1 MQVEGI
7 VFIPFVDGDKDLR
20 FRSAGRDSGRGFSRL
35 LGYLTVLL
43 MITLLVPC
51 CAYATGQE
59 PLSQASERAASPS
72 DSMAQWEGLKVR
84 RIAFEGV
91 AADRLTSIKGHL
103 PQTEGSPLLR
113 EDVAASLRELYG
125 TGLFETVEVVGQREG
140 DGVAVIFRGAGRTFI
155 GTVSVDGAKGQTVNT
170 QLERAS
176 RLSPGTRLS
185 EAKLAEAL
193 GTMRVVMAEN
203 GFHEPAITYKL
214 TPHPEQL
221 LTDIAL
227 HILSGPQARVGR
239 VEVSGEPGMSLEE
252 FGDHAHLRKGALVD
266 RETVN
271 RALAGVL
278 KYYRGQKRL
287 EAEIKLESQTYA
299 APHRVNFKF
308 SATMG
313 PTVRVVVEGTRLSDE
328 RIKRLVPVFE
338 EGTVDEDLLNEG
350 NRRVRD
356 YYQSLGYFDVKVDHS
371 QSGPQASSQAILPSV
386 GSPAPVHVGGGP
398 EGQVLIVYNVQLGE
412 RRHVERV
419 SVDGNHYFN
428 SKTLEDLLSVHSANT
443 LDRHGVYNQ
452 ALVSADVAAL
462 QSVYQNNGFSHAKIT
477 PETGP
482 QSSQVLPGTKGTGAR
497 AAMER
502 DETAPLTLIYHIDE
516 GTQQRVGTVQIEGND
531 NVQTPLLLGL
541 MNTEA
546 GQLFSP
552 RNLAGDRDALMTDY
566 LGRGFDQARVD
577 VEEKNDAADGSKVDV
592 VFRVTEGKQVFVRNV
607 IITGLHYTRP
617 GTVARAITLHAGDPL
632 SASAID
638 ETQRNLYEFALFNE
652 VDTAVENPNGGET
665 EKTVLLQAIEARRW
679 TLTYGAGFEV
689 QTGTPVNG
697 CQGLLATGV
706 KCTPNGRTG
715 VSPRGLLALTR
726 NSLFGREQSASIQGN
741 YGSLEQRVDLIY
753 QNPHLGGHRNFGL
766 TFTGGYA
773 NSQDVTTYVA
783 SRLEAGFRLTQSFNH
798 PGAGLSRANTLI
810 YAYDFRRVKVAEET
824 LQVYP
829 SEVAT
834 LAAAVTVGG
843 PGFTWIRDSR
853 DSAVDA
859 HRGTYTSFQE
869 FFSSAPFGAQAQF
882 NRIDSSNS
890 SYYGFAKDKFVLAR
904 NTRYGQE
911 RAFGNGDSQLIPIP
925 ERLYAGGATSLRGFS
940 INAAGPRDPDTGFPI
955 GGAGALV
962 NSTELRLPPPTLP
975 YFGNTVSLVLFHDM
989 GNVFTNAGDAW
1000 ESILRVS
1007 QPNRA
1012 ACKVLTPPDTS
1023 TDPPSEPLP
1032 SGGPTSTG
1040 KQGAC
1045 GFNYFSHAPGLGVRY
1060 HTPVG
1065 PIRLDFSYNLNPPI
1079 FPINVN
1085 YSQTNPFANQHV
1097 GEASHFNFFFS
1108 LGQTF

>member
-1 MQVEGI
+1 MQVS
-7 VFIPFVDGDKDLR
+7 GDRVIAPGYGEKDLR
-20 FRSAGRDSGRGFSRL
+20 SRSAGRQGEPGFGGERGLGRLRVCL
-35 LGYLTVLL
+35 
-43 MITLLVPC
+43 LLVLFCGNGPGAC
-51 CAYATGQE
+51 FASANGQA
-59 PLSQASERAASPS
+59 PAERAADP
-72 DSMAQWEGLKVR
+72 MAQWEGLTVG
-84 RIAFEGV
+84 RIVLEGV
-91 AADRLTSIKGHL
+91 AANRLASLKGHL
-103 PQTEGSPLLR
+103 PQAEGSPLLR
-113 EDVAASLRELYG
+113 EDVAASLRALYA
-125 TGLFETVEVVGQREG
+125 TGLFESIEAAGQREG
-140 DGVAVIFRGAGRTFI
+140 DGVAVIFRGTPRSFI
-155 GTVSVDGAKGQTVNT
+155 GTVSVDGARGPTVNT
-170 QLERAS
+170 QLERAA
-176 RLSPGTRLS
+176 RLNPGTRYT
-185 EAKLAEAL
+185 EAKMAQAL
-193 GTMRVVMAEN
+193 DTMQQVLAEN
-203 GFHEPAITYKL
+203 GFHQAAITYKL

-221 LTDIAL
+221 LTDIAFRVV
-227 HILSGPQARVGR
+227 SGPQARVGS
-239 VEVSGEPGMSLEE
+239 VQVTGDPGMLLED
-252 FGDHAHLRKGALVD
+252 FRHHAHLRPGALVD
-266 RETVN
+266 RETVS

-278 KYYRGQKRL
+278 KYYRSQKRL
-287 EAEIKLESQTYA
+287 EAEIKLESKVYGTRRMNYQFTA
-299 APHRVNFKF
+299 NR
-308 SATMG
+308 G
-313 PTVRVVVEGTRLSDE
+313 PVVRVVVEGASVSEE
-328 RIKRLVPVFE
+328 RIKRLAPVFE

-350 NRRVRD
+350 NRRFRD
-356 YYQSLGYFDVKVDHS
+356 YFQSLGYFDVKVDHS
-371 QSGPQASSQAILPSV
+371 QAGPRA
-386 GSPAPVHVGGGP
+386 
-398 EGQVLIVYNVQLGE
+398 GQVLIVYNVQLGE

-419 SVDGNHYFN
+419 SVDGNRYFDA
-428 SKTLEDLLSVHSANT
+428 KTLEELLSVHAANT
-443 LDRHGVYNQ
+443 FDRHGTYNQ

-462 QSVYQNNGFSHAKIT
+462 ESVYQNNGFSHVKVT

-482 QSSQVLPGTKGTGAR
+482 LASGTSASNASAKRMVSDVDA
-497 AAMER
+497 
-502 DETAPLTLIYHIDE
+502 TAPLTLLYHIDE
-516 GTQQRVGTVQIEGND
+516 GPQQRVGSVQIDGNEH
-531 NVQTPLLLGL
+531 VQTGKLLGL

-566 LGRGFDQARVD
+566 LSQGFDQARVD
-577 VEEKNDAADGSKVDV
+577 VEEKNDPEDPSKVNV
-592 VFRVTEGKQVFVRNV
+592 IFKVSEGQQIFVRNV
-607 IITGLHYTRP
+607 VMTGLHYTRP
-617 GTVARAITLHAGDPL
+617 ATVARAITLHAGDPL

-652 VDTAVENPNGGET
+652 VTTAIQNPNGGET
-665 EKTVLLQAIEARRW
+665 QKTVLLQAIEARRW

-715 VSPRGLLALTR
+715 VSPRGLVALTR
-726 NSLFGREQSASIQGN
+726 NNLFGREQSASVQGN
-741 YGSLEQRVDLIY
+741 YGLLEQRVDLIY
-753 QNPHLGGHRNFGL
+753 QNPHVLGRRNFGL

-783 SRLEAGFRLTQSFNH
+783 SRLEAGFRLTQNFNH
-798 PGAGLSRANTLI
+798 PEAGLSRANTLI

-829 SEVAT
+829 SEVPI

-843 PGFTWIRDSR
+843 PAFTWIRDSR

-869 FFSSAPFGAQAQF
+869 FFSAVPFGAQAQF
-882 NRIDSSNS
+882 NRMDTSNS
-890 SYYGFAKDKFVLAR
+890 SYYGFDKGKFILAR

-911 RAFGNGDSQLIPIP
+911 RAFGSDGSELIPLP

-975 YFGNTVSLVLFHDM
+975 YFGNTVSMVLFHDM
-989 GNVFTNAGDAW
+989 GNVFTNASDAW
-1000 ESILRVS
+1000 ASILRVS
-1007 QPNRA
+1007 QPNRDT
-1012 ACKVLTPPDTS
+1012 CKVLTPPDPKTGQLD
-1023 TDPPSEPLP
+1023 DPTGPS
-1032 SGGPTSTG
+1032 TSTG

-1045 GFNYFSHAPGLGVRY
+1045 SFNYFSHAPGLGLRY

-1085 YSQTNPFANQHV
+1085 YSQTNPYANQHV